1 MGAPCTRVHMT
12 LRQRCKHTREYLMC
26 TLVERSTIVAAR
38 LLVHLLTLEVS
49 ENSLVEK
56 EGENIL
62 HLVTAVISYST
73 RVAVVHLG
81 R

>member
-1 MGAPCTRVHMT
+1 
-12 LRQRCKHTREYLMC
+12 MC